1 MVYLTFRAA
10 FNAVHVLRSPKL
22 NDSENLEAYGECANP
37 AGHGHR
43 YRIEITVASAV
54 NAARPTVITRGAIE
68 RTIQDVLDPVLA
80 NADLNTAFGRD
91 EFISTGEN
99 VTRAVW
105 DLVEPTFT
113 DVRLVAVRV
122 IETSKNSFT
131 YFGPGE
137 VPTRLRR
144 MFN

>member
-22 NDSENLEAYGECANP
+22 NDSENIEAYGECMNP

-54 NAARPTVITRGAIE
+54 NAARPTVITRSAIE
-68 RTIQDVLDPVLA
+68 RTIENVLRPVLA

-99 VTRAVW
+99 VTCAVW
-105 DLVEPTFT
+105 DLVEPALA
-113 DVRLVAVRV
+113 DARLVAVRV
-122 IETSKNSFT
+122 IETPKNSFT

-137 VPTRLRR
+137 VPNRVHR

>member
-10 FNAVHVLRSPKL
+10 FNAMHVLWSPKL
-22 NDSENLEAYGECANP
+22 NDSENLDVYGECANP

-43 YRIEITVASAV
+43 YRIEITVASPV
-54 NAARPTVITRGAIE
+54 SAARPTVVTRGAIE
-68 RTIQDVLDPVLA
+68 RTIQNVLQPVLA

-99 VTRAVW
+99 VTRAIW
-105 DLVEPTFT
+105 DLVEPTL
-113 DVRLVAVRV
+113 DDAGLVAVRV
-122 IETSKNSFT
+122 IETPKNSFT
-131 YFGPGE
+131 YFGSGE
-137 VPTRLRR
+137 IPKPIRR

>member
-10 FNAVHVLRSPKL
+10 FNAVHVLWSPKL
-22 NDSENLEAYGECANP
+22 NDSENLETYGECANP

-68 RTIQDVLDPVLA
+68 RTIQDVLRPVLA
-80 NADLNTAFGRD
+80 NADLNTTFGHD

-105 DLVEPTFT
+105 DLVEPALT
-113 DVRLVAVRV
+113 DARLVAVRV

-137 VPTRLRR
+137 VPNRVSR